1 MFARNKEEE
10 KKKKLMVLF
19 LFKYMIDYIGDNLFS
34 FSDYI
39 DSKDDNSIVGTYD
52 LIQEFEKLRESI
64 KGDIIK

>member
-10 KKKKLMVLF
+10 KKKKIMNLL

-34 FSDYI
+34 FSEYI

-52 LIQEFEKLRESI
+52 LIQEFEKLRLSI
-64 KGDIIK
+64 QGDII